1 MAKGNTAKG
10 FLLAALGGISWGL
23 SGVCSQYLF
32 TQYALSADWLTAV
45 RMVLS
50 GVALLLIAF
59 SRERAKMFRIWGVGR
74 DVWWLLAF
82 GLAGLLLCP
91 YTFLAAIKYSNSAT
105 AAVLQSL
112 NVVMMAIVMAVWN
125 KKPMGRGQVLAVLLA
140 IAGTY
145 LIASKGDFHRM
156 DFSCRGAAV
165 RPAGRGGC
173 GFLHPFVPAHHCLLG
188 QSDHHRLGHADRRA
202 CAFPFHKGMERPGGI
217 GSYGVDRYCGH
228 CSDRYGSGLFR
239 FPGKRA
245 VHRTGEIDADRV
257 PGTGIL
263 HGVFRGGAENA
274 DLLGGVDRLRPDPLH
289 GVPFCFGKRGRL
301 TDASQMASPQ
311 TMPLLLLFIFPVPAV
326 NPYSVKTIEVQRL

>member
-59 SRERAKMFRIWGVGR
+59 SRERAKMFWIWGVGR
-74 DVWWLLAF
+74 DVRWLLAF
-82 GLAGLLLCP
+82 GLAGLLLCQ

-156 DFSCRGAAV
+156 DFSAAGLLFGLLAAAGV
-165 RPAGRGGC
+165 VSYTLLSRPIIASWGNLTVTGWGMLIGGLVLAVVTKAWIFPENLDGTAWLLIAAIVLIGTAL
-173 GFLHPFVPAHHCLLG
+173 GFSAFLEGVKLIGPVKATLIGCLEPASATALSALFLETRF
-188 QSDHHRLGHADRRA
+188 SL
-202 CAFPFHKGMERPGGI
+202 PEL
-217 GSYGVDRYCGH
+217 
-228 CSDRYGSGLFR
+228 SG
-239 FPGKRA
+239 
-245 VHRTGEIDADRV
+245 
-257 PGTGIL
+257 
-263 HGVFRGGAENA
+263 
-274 DLLGGVDRLRPDPLH
+274 
-289 GVPFCFGKRGRL
+289 FCFIIL
-301 TDASQMASPQ
+301 TVFLSVTGSEKQ
-311 TMPLLLLFIFPVPAV
+311 T
-326 NPYSVKTIEVQRL
+326 

>member
-1 MAKGNTAKG
+1 MARGNTAKG

-59 SRERAKMFRIWGVGR
+59 SRERTKIFRIWGVGR
-74 DVWWLLAF
+74 DVRWLLAF
-82 GLAGLLLCP
+82 GLAGLLLCQ

-156 DFSCRGAAV
+156 DFSAAGLLFGLLAAAGV
-165 RPAGRGGC
+165 VSYTLLSRPIIASCGNLSITGWGMLIGGLVL
-173 GFLHPFVPAHHCLLG
+173 FLFTKAWNVPAALDLTAWIVIAVIV
-188 QSDHHRLGHADRRA
+188 L
-202 CAFPFHKGMERPGGI
+202 
-217 GSYGVDRYCGH
+217 
-228 CSDRYGSGLFR
+228 
-239 FPGKRA
+239 GKRA

-257 PGTGIL
+257 SGAGVL

-289 GVPFCFGKRGRL
+289 GVPFRFGKRGRL

-326 NPYSVKTIEVQRL
+326 NPYSVKTIGVQRL